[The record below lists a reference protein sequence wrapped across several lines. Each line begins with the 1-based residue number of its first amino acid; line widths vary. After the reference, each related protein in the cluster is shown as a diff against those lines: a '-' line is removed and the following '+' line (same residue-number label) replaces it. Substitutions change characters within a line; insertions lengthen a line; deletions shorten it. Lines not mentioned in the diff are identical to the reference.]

1 MSNKRRSSLLAVESL
16 GEGEGNK
23 RPRTPIPAITTSI
36 KAAESMNKMENK
48 EETQIASL
56 PSQNLSNMEIDCSKS
71 KFPQEILRMICSY
84 LGPHELS
91 NLRFVSREFSSAAAT
106 HMFKELSFKFEA
118 SSLQNLSH
126 IARSPQLRRHVLKL
140 TCKGQFKMGV
150 YIEDHWSLPHVEHH
164 FLHQREL
171 AEVLK
176 RLPSLNT
183 IRIDTHYCDAP
194 YEYSIIT
201 NGSFDTFWNFL
212 KSALVNVSNLRAI
225 ELYPLQFESNIYR
238 LKRSPTAFSEREMG
252 KLEILKDFHLSL
264 NQSFNDQVPAL
275 LNCMQNL
282 RSLSL
287 EEAPGTNQ
295 GNWDGPRDVSQF
307 INPSTVFPS
316 LESITLKG
324 FRLNQQYFQDFLLNN
339 ANSLRAVKLENVTIE
354 STKEEF
360 DSKEHLKSNPWI
372 RMFYFF
378 AQSLHLEK
386 IELFGELRTSCSG
399 LWSSACSCRHN
410 CDSCRSS
417 TLMLSLQNFIT
428 HVEGSSFPLPHPNE
442 DLRHV
447 NMKRY
452 YPRTKDDVYEGP
464 TDPGFYFLPQLARTG
479 EIRLLE
485 REPFKTSTFKSYMP
499 WTEQESYLDW
509 DDNREAEQ
517 EEEEAEDEDEEE
529 DEAEDGEEDEEED
542 EGEIPNRSD
551 GNSPGRSAFD
561 YTITQIR
568 ANRNLWNDEERN
580 SLMNTLLEGFMEDDE

>member
-1 MSNKRRSSLLAVESL
+1 MSNKRRSSMPAVETLVEEKANKRQRTSIPTITTTVKAVESMD
-16 GEGEGNK
+16 E
-23 RPRTPIPAITTSI
+23 
-36 KAAESMNKMENK
+36 MENK
-48 EETQIASL
+48 EKTQIASL
-56 PSQNLSNMEIDCSKS
+56 PSQNLSNMEIDCQLS
-71 KFPQEILRMICSY
+71 KFPQEILRMICSHVD
-84 LGPHELS
+84 PHELP
-91 NLRFVSREFSSAAAT
+91 NLRFVSRDFSSAAVT

-118 SSLQNLSH
+118 SSFQNLSH
-126 IARSPQLRRHVLKL
+126 IARSAQLRHHVLKL
-140 TCKGQFKMGV
+140 TCKGQFTMGV
-150 YIEDHWSLPHVEHH
+150 YIEDYWSLPHVEYH

-171 AEVLK
+171 AEVFK

-183 IRIDTHYCDAP
+183 IRIDTNHCDAP

-225 ELYPLQFESNIYR
+225 ELYSLKFESNIFK
-238 LKRSPTAFSEREMG
+238 LKRSPTAFSKREMK

-264 NQSFNDQVPAL
+264 NHSIIDQVPAL

-287 EEAPGTNQ
+287 EEASDTEQ
-295 GNWDGPRDVSQF
+295 GHWDGTWDISQS

-316 LESITLKG
+316 LESLTLKG
-324 FRLNQQYFQDFLLNN
+324 FLLNQQYFQEFLLNN
-339 ANSLRAVKLENVTIE
+339 ANSLRSLKLENVSIE

-386 IELFGELRTSCSG
+386 IELFGELRTSFSG
-399 LWSSACSCRHN
+399 LWSSACLCRHT

-428 HVEGSSFPLPHPNE
+428 HVEGSSFPSPHPDE

-447 NMKRY
+447 DMQRY
-452 YPRTKDDVYEGP
+452 YPRTKDDVYEGA
-464 TDPGFYFLPQLARTG
+464 TDPGFYLLPQLAKRG

-499 WTEQESYLDW
+499 WTEPESDSDS
-509 DDNREAEQ
+509 DDNREV
-517 EEEEAEDEDEEE
+517 EEEEEEGEWED
-529 DEAEDGEEDEEED
+529 EEDEEE
-542 EGEIPNRSD
+542 EEIPNRPD
-551 GNSPGRSAFD
+551 GNSPRHSAFD

-580 SLMNTLLEGFMEDDE
+580 FLMNTLLEGFMEDDE